1 MARQSDLR
9 YTFEPLRGDSFEVV
23 SFSLAEGL
31 SRPFKLELE
40 LVSQHPAIDF
50 YRMLDLAALFTLWRG
65 DTPVRYVHGLVSL
78 FQQGDTGFRRTRYTA
93 VVEPTLKRFELRS
106 NWRIFQGQSVPDIIT
121 SVLAEQKLTDLRSE
135 ICFDHQPREYCVQA
149 GETDLDFIARLAAE
163 EGLLY
168 TFEHRADGHTLVLT
182 DRVGGLGTI
191 GTHTDCP
198 VIYQPMAGGDSAEPA
213 LNRFHYTEQ
222 VRTAVQVQRD
232 YTFTHPRYNQQHI
245 ATGDQDLN
253 NQHKDYERYDY
264 PGRYKRDIAGKPFT
278 KTRLAA
284 LRNDAK
290 LAHLEGDDAR
300 LQPGL
305 AFDLSDHPREDFND
319 RWRTIAI
326 KHEGKQHT
334 SLQEEAFGSGQGTS
348 YEMKASAIRWTSDW
362 KAPLRDKPC
371 IDGPQIAT
379 VVGPPG
385 EEIYC
390 DEWGRVKVQFPWDR
404 ADKNNDH
411 SSCWIRVTQGWAG
424 ATWGSM
430 AIPRVG
436 QELVISYLDGDPDQ
450 PIATGTAYRQTNL
463 PPYELPKLNAVA
475 TTKSRE
481 FKGTRANEL
490 RIDDTT
496 AQISAALMSDH
507 EHSALHLG
515 YLTHPRH
522 YGGGRPRGEGFELRT
537 DGHGALRA
545 AKGLLLT
552 AEAQLKAGA
561 GQLER
566 QQVIEV
572 LQTAL
577 TLARQLGAAA
587 EDAQGITQDSQPQK
601 SLTDAVNALGHG
613 SNDQA
618 EGTGQGALPIIALS
632 GPDGIAAAT
641 SRSIALGAGEHID
654 SVAQHNQQLTAGQ
667 KVVINAGDEI
677 GLFAQGGDMR
687 HIAHN
692 GQLLLQAQ
700 HNSIQVQADQSVEI
714 SASQQ
719 HVLVAA
725 DKHITLLCG
734 GAYIKMQGGNI
745 ELGMPGDFTVKAAN
759 RYFVDPGHAAAE
771 LNSWPSTSFNERFQT
786 FFTDGNPI
794 RDRAYALVRKDGARF
809 EGRTDA
815 QGFVTLQQ
823 GMTLEGLVLEWLDN
837 GEPA

>member
-1 MARQSDLR
+1 MPRQSDLR
-9 YTFEPLRGDSFEVV
+9 YTFEPLRGDPFEVV
-23 SFSLAEGL
+23 SFTLEEGL
-31 SRPFKLELE
+31 SQPFKLELE
-40 LVSQHPAIDF
+40 LVSHHPAIDF
-50 YRMLDLAALFTLWRG
+50 YRMLDLAGLFTIWRS

-78 FQQGDTGFRRTRYTA
+78 FTQGDSGFRRTRYSA
-93 VVEPTLKRFELRS
+93 VVEPTLARFELRS
-106 NWRIFQGQSVPDIIT
+106 NWRIFQGQTVPDIIT
-121 SVLAEQKLTDLRSE
+121 SVLAEQKLTDIRSE
-135 ICFDHQPREYCVQA
+135 ICFEHPPREYCVQA
-149 GETDLDFIARLAAE
+149 GETDLAFIVRLAAE

-168 TFEHRADGHTLVLT
+168 SFEHRADGHTLILT

-191 GTHTDCP
+191 GTHERCP
-198 VIYQPMAGGDSAEPA
+198 VIYQPKSGGDSMEPA

-232 YTFTHPRYNQQHI
+232 YTFTHPRYNQQHT
-245 ATGDQDLN
+245 ATGDQELN

-290 LAHLEGDDAR
+290 LAHLKGDDAR

-326 KHEGKQHT
+326 SHKGKQHT
-334 SLQEEAFGSGQGTS
+334 SLQEEAFGSDHGTT
-348 YEMKASAIRWTSDW
+348 YELKASAIRWTSDW

-390 DEWGRVKVQFPWDR
+390 DKWGRVKVQFPWDR
-404 ADKNNDH
+404 SDKNNDQ
-411 SSCWIRVTQGWAG
+411 SSCWIRVSQGWAG
-424 ATWGSM
+424 ATWGAM
-430 AIPRVG
+430 AVPRVN
-436 QELVISYLDGDPDQ
+436 QELIISFLDGDPDQ
-450 PIATGTAYRQTNL
+450 PIATGRAYRETNL

-522 YGGGRPRGEGFELRT
+522 YGGGQPRGEGFELRT
-537 DGHGALRA
+537 DGHGALRG

-572 LQTAL
+572 LHAAL
-577 TLARQLGAAA
+577 TLAKQLGVSA
-587 EDAQGITQDSQPQK
+587 ENAQAIAQDFQPQQA
-601 SLTDAVNALGHG
+601 LTGAVNALGHG
-613 SNDQA
+613 ANDQA
-618 EGTGQGALPIIALS
+618 KSNGDGAQPIIALS
-632 GPDGIAAAT
+632 GPAGIAVASA
-641 SRSIALGAGEHID
+641 RSIVLGAGEHID
-654 SVAQHNQQLTAGQ
+654 SVAQQNQQFTAGK
-667 KVVINAGDEI
+667 KVVINAGDEL

-700 HNSIQVQADQSVEI
+700 HNSIHVQADQSVEI
-714 SASQQ
+714 SASQR

-745 ELGMPGDFTVKAAN
+745 ELGMPGNFTVKAAN
-759 RYFVDPGHAAAE
+759 KYFIDPSNAAAE
-771 LNSWPSTSFNERFQT
+771 LNSWPTTSFNERFQT
-786 FFTDGNPI
+786 FFSNGQPI

-809 EGRTDA
+809 EGRTDGA
-815 QGFVTLQQ
+815 GFVTLQQ
-823 GMTLEGLVLEWLDN
+823 GMGLEGLVLEWLEN
-837 GEPA
+837 GEPI

>member
-1 MARQSDLR
+1 MPRQSDLR
-9 YTFEPLRGDSFEVV
+9 FTFEPLKGDPFEVA
-23 SFSLAEGL
+23 SFTLEEGL
-31 SRPFKLELE
+31 SQPFKLELQ
-40 LVSQHPAIDF
+40 LASHNAAIDF
-50 YRMLDLAALFTLWRG
+50 NRVLDLAGLFTLWRG
-65 DTPVRYVHGLVSL
+65 ETAVRYVHGLVSL
-78 FQQGDTGFRRTRYTA
+78 FTQGDTGFRRTRYTA
-93 VVEPTLKRFELRS
+93 VVEPTLKRFDLRS
-106 NWRIFQGQSVPDIIT
+106 NWRIFQGQTVPDIIT
-121 SVLAEQKLTDLRSE
+121 SVLAEQKLTDIRSE
-135 ICFDHQPREYCVQA
+135 ICFEHQPREYCVQA

-198 VIYQPMAGGDSAEPA
+198 VIYQPMAGGDATGPV
-213 LNRFHYTEQ
+213 LHRFHYTEQ

-232 YTFTHPRYNQQHI
+232 YTFTHPRYNQQHT

-278 KTRLAA
+278 KTRLTA

-305 AFDLSDHPREDFND
+305 AFDLSEHPREDFND
-319 RWRTIAI
+319 RWRTIALT
-326 KHEGKQHT
+326 HEGKQHT
-334 SLQEEAFGSGQGTS
+334 SLQEEAFGSDSGTS
-348 YEMKASAIRWTSDW
+348 YELKATAIRWTSDW

-390 DEWGRVKVQFPWDR
+390 DQWGRVKVQFPWDR
-404 ADKNNDH
+404 TDKNNDQ
-411 SSCWIRVTQGWAG
+411 SSCWIRVAQGWAG
-424 ATWGSM
+424 ATWGAM
-430 AIPRVG
+430 AVPRVG
-436 QELVISYLDGDPDQ
+436 QELVISYLSGDPDQ
-450 PIATGTAYRQTNL
+450 PIATGRTYRETNL

-475 TTKSRE
+475 TTNSRE

-522 YGGGRPRGEGFELRT
+522 YGDGRPRGEGFELRT
-537 DGHGALRA
+537 DGHGALRG

-552 AEAQLKAGA
+552 AEAQVKAGA

-572 LQTAL
+572 LQAAL
-577 TLARQLGAAA
+577 TLAKQMGSAA
-587 EDAQGITQDSQPQK
+587 ETAQAIAQDSQPQQA
-601 SLTDAVNALGHG
+601 LTDAVKALGHG
-613 SNDQA
+613 ANDQA
-618 EGTGQGALPIIALS
+618 NAAGNGAQPIIALS
-632 GPDGIAAAT
+632 GPAGIAAAS
-641 SRSIALGAGEHID
+641 SRSIVIGAGEHID
-654 SVAQHNQQLTAGQ
+654 SVAQQNQQLTAG
-667 KVVINAGDEI
+667 KTVVINAGDEL

-692 GQLLLQAQ
+692 GQLVLQAQ
-700 HNSIQVQADQSVEI
+700 HNSIHVQADQSVEI

-719 HVLVAA
+719 HVLIAA

-759 RYFVDPGHAAAE
+759 KYFIGPGHAAAE
-771 LNSWPSTSFNERFQT
+771 LNSWPTTSFNERFQT
-786 FFTDGNPI
+786 FAGNHPI
-794 RDRAYALVRKDGARF
+794 RNRAYALVRKDGARF
-809 EGRTDA
+809 EGRTDGE
-815 QGFVTLQQ
+815 GFVTLQQ

-837 GEPA
+837 GEPS

>member
-1 MARQSDLR
+1 MPRKSDLR
-9 YTFEPLRGDSFEVV
+9 FTFEPLKGDAFEVV
-23 SFSLAEGL
+23 SFTLEEGL
-31 SRPFKLELE
+31 SQPFKLELQ
-40 LVSQHPAIDF
+40 LVSHNAAIDF
-50 YRMLDLAALFTLWRG
+50 NRVLDLAGLFTLWRG
-65 DTPVRYVHGLVSL
+65 ETPVRYVHGLVSL

-93 VVEPTLKRFELRS
+93 VVEPTLKRFDLRS
-106 NWRIFQGQSVPDIIT
+106 NWRIFQGQTVPDIIT
-121 SVLAEQKLTDLRSE
+121 SVLAEQKLADIRSE

-198 VIYQPMAGGDSAEPA
+198 VIYQPMSGGDSMEPA

-232 YTFTHPRYNQQHI
+232 YTFTHPRYNQQHT
-245 ATGDQDLN
+245 ASGGQDLN
-253 NQHKDYERYDY
+253 NQHKDCERYDY

-290 LAHLEGDDAR
+290 LAHVEGDDER

-305 AFDLSDHPREDFND
+305 AFDLNAHPREDFND

-334 SLQEEAFGSGQGTS
+334 SLQEESFGSDVGTS
-348 YEMKASAIRWTSDW
+348 YEIKASAIRWTSDW
-362 KAPLRDKPC
+362 KAPLRNKPC

-385 EEIYC
+385 EEVYC
-390 DEWGRVKVQFPWDR
+390 DKWGRVKVQFPWDR
-404 ADKNNDH
+404 SDKNNDQ
-411 SSCWIRVTQGWAG
+411 SSCWIRVAQGWAG
-424 ATWGSM
+424 ATWGAM
-430 AIPRVG
+430 AVPRVN
-436 QELVISYLDGDPDQ
+436 QELIISFLDGDPDQ
-450 PIATGTAYRQTNL
+450 PIATGRAYRETNL
-463 PPYELPKLNAVA
+463 PPYELPRLNAVA

-481 FKGTRANEL
+481 FRGSRANEL

-522 YGGGRPRGEGFELRT
+522 YGDGRPRGEGFELRT

-545 AKGLLLT
+545 AKGLLLS
-552 AEAQLKAGA
+552 AETQLKAGA

-572 LQTAL
+572 LQAAL
-577 TLARQLGAAA
+577 TLAKQLGASA
-587 EDAQGITQDSQPQK
+587 ETARGIAQDSQPQE
-601 SLTDAVNALGHG
+601 SLTEAVNALGHG
-613 SNDQA
+613 ANDQA
-618 EGTGQGALPIIALS
+618 NGTGNGAQPIIALS
-632 GPDGIAAAT
+632 GPAGVAVGT
-641 SRSIALGAGEHID
+641 SRSIAMGAGEHID

-677 GLFAQGGDMR
+677 GLFAQGGDVR
-687 HIAHN
+687 HIAHK

-745 ELGMPGDFTVKAAN
+745 ELGMPGNFTVKAAN
-759 RYFVDPGHAAAE
+759 TYFIGPSNAATE
-771 LNSWPSTSFNERFQT
+771 LNSWPGTSFNERFQT
-786 FFTDGNPI
+786 FLTNGEPI
-794 RDRAYALVRKDGARF
+794 RNRAYALVRKDGARF
-809 EGRTDA
+809 EGRTDGD
-815 QGFVTLQQ
+815 GFVTLQQ
-823 GMTLEGLVLEWLDN
+823 GMSLEGLVLEWLDN

>member
-1 MARQSDLR
+1 MPRQSDLR
-9 YTFEPLRGDSFEVV
+9 YTFTPLRGDPFEVV
-23 SFSLAEGL
+23 SFTLEEGL
-31 SRPFKLELE
+31 SQPFKLTLE
-40 LVSQHPAIDF
+40 LVSHHPAIDF

-93 VVEPTLKRFELRS
+93 VVEPTLARFGLRS
-106 NWRIFQGQSVPDIIT
+106 NWRIFQGQTVPDIIIGM
-121 SVLAEQKLTDLRSE
+121 LAEQKLTDVKTYL
-135 ICFDHQPREYCVQA
+135 CFDHQPREYCVQA

-168 TFEHRADGHTLVLT
+168 TFEHRADGHTLWLT

-191 GTHTDCP
+191 GTHTHCP
-198 VIYQPMAGGDSAEPA
+198 VVYQPMSGGDAMEPA

-232 YTFTHPRYNQQHI
+232 YTFTHPRYNQQHT

-278 KTRLAA
+278 KTRLTA

-290 LAHLEGDDAR
+290 LAHLEGDDER

-305 AFDLSDHPREDFND
+305 AFDLNDHPREDFND

-334 SLQEEAFGSGQGTS
+334 SLQEESFGSGLGTS
-348 YEMKASAIRWTSDW
+348 YTLKASAIRWTSEW

-463 PPYELPKLNAVA
+463 PPYPLPKHK
-475 TTKSRE
+475 TRMTIKSRTH
-481 FKGTRANEL
+481 KGEGFNEL
-490 RIDDTT
+490 RFEDELGQEEVFIHAEKDQNTVVKNNQTQSIGADRSSQVGQDETITVGRTRMRVVKANDTLKVGGGKNDHVAGEYYIGVGKQLRLECGKTVIELNENGDLNITCENFNITGMKAGKVNTLSGKLDLNMSGKASGTT
-496 AQISAALMSDH
+496 ANGVSGADIQDDVDGYFNH
-507 EHSALHLG
+507 E
-515 YLTHPRH
+515 
-522 YGGGRPRGEGFELRT
+522 
-537 DGHGALRA
+537 
-545 AKGLLLT
+545 
-552 AEAQLKAGA
+552 
-561 GQLER
+561 
-566 QQVIEV
+566 
-572 LQTAL
+572 
-577 TLARQLGAAA
+577 
-587 EDAQGITQDSQPQK
+587 
-601 SLTDAVNALGHG
+601 
-613 SNDQA
+613 
-618 EGTGQGALPIIALS
+618 
-632 GPDGIAAAT
+632 
-641 SRSIALGAGEHID
+641 
-654 SVAQHNQQLTAGQ
+654 
-667 KVVINAGDEI
+667 
-677 GLFAQGGDMR
+677 
-687 HIAHN
+687 
-692 GQLLLQAQ
+692 
-700 HNSIQVQADQSVEI
+700 
-714 SASQQ
+714 
-719 HVLVAA
+719 
-725 DKHITLLCG
+725 
-734 GAYIKMQGGNI
+734 
-745 ELGMPGDFTVKAAN
+745 
-759 RYFVDPGHAAAE
+759 
-771 LNSWPSTSFNERFQT
+771 
-786 FFTDGNPI
+786 
-794 RDRAYALVRKDGARF
+794 
-809 EGRTDA
+809 
-815 QGFVTLQQ
+815 
-823 GMTLEGLVLEWLDN
+823 
-837 GEPA
+837 

>member
-1 MARQSDLR
+1 MPRQSDLR
-9 YTFEPLRGDSFEVV
+9 YTFVPLKDDAFEVV
-23 SFSLAEGL
+23 SFTLEEGL
-31 SRPFKLELE
+31 SEPFKLTLE
-40 LVSQHPAIDF
+40 LASFDAAIDF
-50 YRMLDLAALFTLWRG
+50 NRVLDLAALFTIWRN

-78 FQQGDTGFRRTRYTA
+78 FQQGNTGFRRTRYTA
-93 VVEPTLKRFELRS
+93 VVEPTLKRFDLRS
-106 NWRIFQGQSVPDIIT
+106 NWRIFQSQTVPDIIT
-121 SVLAEQKLTDLRSE
+121 SVLTERKLTDIRSE
-135 ICFDHQPREYCVQA
+135 ICFEHQPREYCVQA

-168 TFEHRADGHTLVLT
+168 AFEHRADGHTLVLT

-198 VIYQPMAGGDSAEPA
+198 VIYQPVGGGDSMEPA
-213 LNRFHYTEQ
+213 LNSFHYTEQ
-222 VRTAVQVQRD
+222 VRTARQVQRD
-232 YTFTHPRYNQQHI
+232 YTFTHPRYNQQHT

-290 LAHLEGDDAR
+290 LAHLEGDDER

-305 AFDLSDHPREDFND
+305 AFDLNDHPREDFND

-326 KHEGKQHT
+326 SHEGKQHV
-334 SLQEEAFGSGQGTS
+334 SLQEEAVGSDHGTS
-348 YEMKASAIRWTSDW
+348 YEMTASAIRWTSDW

-404 ADKNNDH
+404 SDKNNDQ
-411 SSCWIRVTQGWAG
+411 SSCWIRVAQGWAG
-424 ATWGSM
+424 ATWGAM
-430 AIPRVG
+430 AVPRVN
-436 QELVISYLDGDPDQ
+436 QELIISFLDGDPDQ
-450 PIATGTAYRQTNL
+450 PIATGRTYRETNL
-463 PPYELPKLNAVA
+463 PPYELPELSAVA

-481 FKGTRANEL
+481 FKGARANEL
-490 RIDDTT
+490 RIDDTP

-522 YGGGRPRGEGFELRT
+522 YGGGQPRGEGFELRT

-545 AKGLLLT
+545 AKGLLLS

-566 QQVIEV
+566 QQMIDV
-572 LQTAL
+572 LQAAL
-577 TLARQLGAAA
+577 TLVKQLGSSA
-587 EDAQGITQDSQPQK
+587 EHAKAITQDSQPQE
-601 SLTDAVNALGHG
+601 SLTDAVNMLGHG
-613 SNDQA
+613 ANDQA
-618 EGTGQGALPIIALS
+618 NGTGNGVQPIIALS
-632 GPDGIAAAT
+632 GPAGIAAAT
-641 SRSIALGAGEHID
+641 SRSIVMGAGEHID
-654 SVAQHNQQLTAGQ
+654 SVAQQNQQLTAGK
-667 KVVINAGDEI
+667 KVVVTAGDEI
-677 GLFAQGGDMR
+677 GLFALGGDMR

-734 GAYIKMQGGNI
+734 GAYIKMQGGHI
-745 ELGMPGDFTVKAAN
+745 EMGMPGNFTVKAAN
-759 RYFVDPGHAAAE
+759 KYFIDPSNAATQ
-771 LNSWPSTSFNERFQT
+771 LNSWPSTSFNERFQP
-786 FFTDGNPI
+786 FFNGRPMRN
-794 RDRAYALVRKDGARF
+794 RAYALIRKDGARL
-809 EGRTDA
+809 EGRTD
-815 QGFVTLQQ
+815 GEGYVTLQQ
-823 GMTLEGLVLEWLDN
+823 GMTLEGLTLEWLEN
-837 GEPA
+837 GDPT

>member
-1 MARQSDLR
+1 MPRQSDLR
-9 YTFEPLRGDSFEVV
+9 FTFAPLKGDPFDVV
-23 SFSLAEGL
+23 SFTLEEGL

-40 LVSQHPAIDF
+40 LVSHNAAIDF
-50 YRMLDLAALFTLWRG
+50 NRVLDLAGLFTLWRG
-65 DTPVRYVHGLVSL
+65 ETPVRYVHGLVSL
-78 FQQGDTGFRRTRYTA
+78 FTQGDTGFRRTRYTA
-93 VVEPTLKRFELRS
+93 VVEPTLARFDLRS
-106 NWRIFQGQSVPDIIT
+106 NWRIFQGQTVPDIIT
-121 SVLAEQKLTDLRSE
+121 SVLAEQKLTDIRTE
-135 ICFDHQPREYCVQA
+135 ICFEHQPREYCVQA

-198 VIYQPMAGGDSAEPA
+198 VLYQPMAGGDSMEPA

-222 VRTAVQVQRD
+222 VRTARQVQRD
-232 YTFTHPRYNQQHI
+232 YTFTHPYYNQQHT

-253 NQHKDYERYDY
+253 NQHQDYERYDY

-290 LAHLEGDDAR
+290 LAHLAGDDAR

-305 AFDLSDHPREDFND
+305 AFDLSEHPREDFND

-326 KHEGKQHT
+326 SHAGKQHS
-334 SLQEEAFGSGQGTS
+334 SLEEEAFGSDHGTS
-348 YEMKASAIRWTSDW
+348 YEMTASAIRWTSDW

-404 ADKNNDH
+404 SDKNNDQ
-411 SSCWIRVTQGWAG
+411 SSCWIRVAQGWAG
-424 ATWGSM
+424 ATWGAM
-430 AIPRVG
+430 AVPRVN
-436 QELVISYLDGDPDQ
+436 QELIISFLDGDPDQ
-450 PIATGTAYRQTNL
+450 PIATGRTYRETNL
-463 PPYELPKLNAVA
+463 PPYELPKLNTVA

-522 YGGGRPRGEGFELRT
+522 YGGGKPRGEGFELRT

-572 LQTAL
+572 LQAAL
-577 TLARQLGAAA
+577 TLAKQLGASA
-587 EDAQGITQDSQPQK
+587 ENAQGIAQDSQPQQ

-613 SNDQA
+613 ANDQTNGSGN
-618 EGTGQGALPIIALS
+618 GTQPIIALS
-632 GPDGIAAAT
+632 GPAGIAAAT
-641 SRSIALGAGEHID
+641 SRSIAMVAGEHID
-654 SVAQHNQQLTAGQ
+654 SVAQQNQQLTAGR
-667 KVVINAGDEI
+667 KVVINAGDEL
-677 GLFAQGGDMR
+677 GLFAHGGDMR

-700 HNSIQVQADQSVEI
+700 HNSIQMQADQSVEI
-714 SASQQ
+714 IASQQ

-745 ELGMPGDFTVKAAN
+745 ELGMPGNFTVKAAN
-759 RYFVDPGHAAAE
+759 KRFLDPSHASVQF
-771 LNSWPSTSFNERFQT
+771 NSWPTTSFNERFQT
-786 FFTDGNPI
+786 FFPDGQPI
-794 RDRAYALVRKDGARF
+794 RNRAYALVRKDGARF
-809 EGRTDA
+809 EGRTDGD
-815 QGFVTLQQ
+815 GFVTLQQ
-823 GMTLEGLVLEWLDN
+823 GMTLEGLVLEWLEQGDL
-837 GEPA
+837 

>member
-1 MARQSDLR
+1 MPRQSDLR
-9 YTFEPLRGDSFEVV
+9 FTFEPLKGDAFDVV
-23 SFSLAEGL
+23 SFKLDESL
-31 SRPFKLELE
+31 SKPFKLTLE
-40 LVSQHPAIDF
+40 LASHNAAIDF
-50 YRMLDLAALFTLWRG
+50 NNVLDLAGLFTIWRG
-65 DTPVRYVHGLVSL
+65 EAPVRYVHGLVSL
-78 FQQGDTGFRRTRYTA
+78 FTQGDTGFRRTRYTA
-93 VVEPTLKRFELRS
+93 VVEPTLARFDLRS
-106 NWRIFQGQSVPDIIT
+106 NWRIFQGQTVPEIIT
-121 SVLAEQKLTDLRSE
+121 NILNEQRLTDIRSE
-135 ICFDHQPREYCVQA
+135 VCFEHQRREYCVQA
-149 GETDLDFIARLAAE
+149 GETDLAFISRLAAE

-168 TFEHRADGHTLVLT
+168 AFEHRVDGHTLVLT

-198 VIYQPMAGGDSAEPA
+198 VIYQPMAGGDATEPA
-213 LNRFHYTEQ
+213 LTRFHYTEQ

-232 YTFTHPRYNQQHI
+232 YTFTHPRYSQQHT
-245 ATGDQDLN
+245 ASGDQELQ

-278 KTRLAA
+278 KTRLTA

-290 LAHLEGDDAR
+290 LAHLAGDDAR

-305 AFDLSDHPREDFND
+305 AFDLNEHPREDFND

-326 KHEGKQHT
+326 THEGKQHT
-334 SLQEEAFGSGQGTS
+334 SLQEEAFGSDHGTS
-348 YEMKASAIRWTSDW
+348 YEMTASAIRWTTDW
-362 KAPLRDKPC
+362 KAPLRAKPC

-404 ADKNNDH
+404 SDENNDH

-450 PIATGTAYRQTNL
+450 PIATGRTYRETNL

-481 FKGTRANEL
+481 LKGTRANEL

-522 YGGGRPRGEGFELRT
+522 YGGGKPRGEGFELRT

-552 AEAQLKAGA
+552 AEAQLKAAA
-561 GQLER
+561 GHLER
-566 QQVIEV
+566 QQAIEV

-577 TLARQLGAAA
+577 ALAKQLGSSA
-587 EDAQGITQDSQPQK
+587 EVAQGIAQDWQPQQA
-601 SLTDAVNALGHG
+601 LTEAVNTL
-613 SNDQA
+613 
-618 EGTGQGALPIIALS
+618 GQGANDQPNVTGTGAQPIIALS
-632 GPDGIAAAT
+632 GPAGIAAAT
-641 SRSIALGAGEHID
+641 SRSIAIGAGEHID
-654 SVAQHNQQLTAGQ
+654 SVAQQNLQLTAGK
-667 KVVINAGDEI
+667 KVVINAGDEL

-687 HIAHN
+687 HIAQN

-745 ELGMPGDFTVKAAN
+745 ELGMPGDFIVKAAN
-759 RYFVDPGHAAAE
+759 KHFIDPSHAATQ
-771 LNSWPSTSFNERFQT
+771 LNSWPSTSFNERFQP
-786 FFTDGNPI
+786 FFNGQPMRN
-794 RDRAYALVRKDGARF
+794 RAYALVRKDGARF
-809 EGRTDA
+809 EGRTD
-815 QGFVTLQQ
+815 GEGYVTLQQ
-823 GMTLEGLVLEWLDN
+823 GMTLEGLTLEWLEN
-837 GEPA
+837 GDPT